1 MMLNLYSQFMN
12 AGAGVS
18 IDWQQQFRA
27 IVRALAIF
35 CVDDPFLRDKFFVS
49 VGGRDT
55 RYLGELYEIERKRA
69 LSLPVPVAGVQY
81 NTELLA
87 AAAAKMKI
95 ADHRH
100 TPGLLYVSDRFNQ
113 NSERFASCVQSVAS
127 LFDDGSASGGSR
139 CSEQSLELFA
149 DTLCLYFDRLV
160 ESVPLIKKGL
170 SIFCSAIFDRTN
182 KILRDGGVRC
192 KNAERVCKVATC
204 LFDSNSESCG
214 NRAFR
219 KDWTGFKNLS
229 VNDFVIEVIDVQDFA
244 EVQEAGPGGGFD
256 DAKPADGVAACA
268 LDFDV
273 DVHTPIFKKSTDFR
287 DFVDSL
293 VKTQPFGLYHRILAH
308 DGLDHVEWRCRIN
321 AIKRVAQ
328 DAVAVFPE
336 AIVCLLMR

>member
-139 CSEQSLELFA
+139 CSEQSLELCAYTLIVLLNLFLSLKRACQSSARQYLTEQTRFFGTEEFA
-149 DTLCLYFDRLV
+149 AKT
-160 ESVPLIKKGL
+160 
-170 SIFCSAIFDRTN
+170 
-182 KILRDGGVRC
+182 
-192 KNAERVCKVATC
+192 
-204 LFDSNSESCG
+204 
-214 NRAFR
+214 
-219 KDWTGFKNLS
+219 LS
-229 VNDFVIEVIDVQDFA
+229 VCAKLPPVYSIQIQNHA
-244 EVQEAGPGGGFD
+244 EI
-256 DAKPADGVAACA
+256 A
-268 LDFDV
+268 LFE
-273 DVHTPIFKKSTDFR
+273 
-287 DFVDSL
+287 
-293 VKTQPFGLYHRILAH
+293 KTG
-308 DGLDHVEWRCRIN
+308 
-321 AIKRVAQ
+321 RVSK
-328 DAVAVFPE
+328 
-336 AIVCLLMR
+336 I